1 VGVAVAAALTL
12 AACSGSDE
20 TRTRLSVYAASSLTE
35 AFAEMETA
43 FEAAHPDVDVVVTLA
58 GSQVLRIQIEE
69 GAPADVFA
77 SANPEHVDALVHAG
91 LASQRQVFARNR
103 LVVIVPLDNPAG
115 IESFS
120 DLPDARRIV
129 LGTTQVPVGRYAR
142 EIIAAADGLVR
153 PGFGAAV
160 LANVVSGESNVRLAR
175 AKVELGEADA
185 SVVYLTDAVPS
196 ERVRTIAIPD
206 EINVTADYVVGL
218 VEREGRSA
226 SAEAW
231 VAALLAPAGQAV
243 LGRHGFVIE

>member
-1 VGVAVAAALTL
+1 
-12 AACSGSDE
+12 
-20 TRTRLSVYAASSLTE
+20 
-35 AFAEMETA
+35 
-43 FEAAHPDVDVVVTLA
+43 
-58 GSQVLRIQIEE
+58 
-69 GAPADVFA
+69 
-77 SANPEHVDALVHAG
+77 
-91 LASQRQVFARNR
+91 VFARNR